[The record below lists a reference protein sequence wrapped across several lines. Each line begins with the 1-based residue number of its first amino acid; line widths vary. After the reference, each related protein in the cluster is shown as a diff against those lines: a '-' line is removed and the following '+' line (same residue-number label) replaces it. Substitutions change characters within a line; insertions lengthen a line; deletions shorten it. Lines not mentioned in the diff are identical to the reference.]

1 MNSSAGERVRYWRKR
16 RGLDRKM
23 FAARVG
29 RSESW
34 VKAIET
40 GQRELVRL
48 PMLEKVAAV
57 LGVTVQALIDP
68 VEAERA
74 TRQPDAAEVAAITG
88 ALERYEVIL
97 GAPVAAAEHP
107 SMPDLSRRVGFLDE
121 AFLASRFSSIG
132 RDLPRVMVEA
142 QRAVEENPGPEAT
155 RILVKVYRIASSTLL
170 KLGADQT
177 AWLAADRG
185 MLAAQRSADLYC
197 LGRATRSVARAM
209 TSLGRTEAALD
220 ALLAMAAR
228 MEPEVGTSSLEI
240 AALYGMVLLAAEIAA
255 AKYGDAHTAQTMH
268 NEARAVAERRFGDG
282 GSDRETAFGLVNVDL
297 HRVSSLVR
305 LGRPAEA
312 VQYSTRIDRAAL
324 GLLPRERRSTF
335 SFDLALA
342 HFQLGRYG
350 DAEQVLLAAERIAPE
365 EARCRPGSKALI
377 ADLIGVPD
385 RSPSAALRGL
395 AERAGVQA

>member
-1 MNSSAGERVRYWRKR
+1 MNSTGERVQYWRKR
-16 RGLDRKM
+16 RGLSRKM
-23 FAARVG
+23 LAARVD

-34 VKAIET
+34 VKSIEI

-48 PMLEKVAAV
+48 PMLERVAAA
-57 LGVTVQALIDP
+57 LGVTVQALTDP

-97 GAPVAAAEHP
+97 GAPVPAAEHP
-107 SMPDLSRRVGFLDE
+107 SIADLRRRVDFLDE

-132 RDLPRVMVEA
+132 RDLPRVMIEA
-142 QRAVEENPGPEAT
+142 QRAVEDDPGPEAT

-228 MEPEVGTSSLEI
+228 MEPEVATSSLEI

-255 AKYGDAHTAQTMH
+255 AKYNDAHTAQTMH

-282 GSDRETAFGLVNVDL
+282 SSDRETAFGLINVDL

-305 LGRPAEA
+305 LGRPGEA
-312 VQYSTRIDRAAL
+312 LEYSTRIDRTAL
-324 GLLPRERRSTF
+324 SLMPRERRGTF
-335 SFDLALA
+335 GFELALA
-342 HFQLGRYG
+342 NFQLGRYS
-350 DAEQVLLAAERIAPE
+350 DAEQVLLAAERVAPE

-377 ADLIGVPD
+377 ADLIEIPD
-385 RSPSAALRGL
+385 RSPSADLRAL
-395 AERAGVQA
+395 AARAGVQA